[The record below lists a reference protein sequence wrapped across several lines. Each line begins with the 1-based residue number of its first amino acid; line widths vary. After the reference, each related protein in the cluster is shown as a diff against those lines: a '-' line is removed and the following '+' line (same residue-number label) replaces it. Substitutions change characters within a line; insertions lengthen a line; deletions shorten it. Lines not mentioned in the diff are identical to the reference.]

1 MRRTKM
7 YPSETL
13 TRDRCQETLDRAH
26 EARRARQATELRKIR
41 RIQQRAERRLLD
53 ARRRAEEIRAALDV
67 TP

>member
-1 MRRTKM
+1 
-7 YPSETL
+7 
-13 TRDRCQETLDRAH
+13 
-26 EARRARQATELRKIR
+26 LRKIR